1 MAYYGFMEQSP
12 ADRVIRS
19 LEGTPSKIME
29 RGTEIRELGEAMID
43 SATVLQ
49 SLADGTHGL
58 KGKAVDKLV
67 EGVGSAHGT
76 LKEAGELYKPTGPI
90 VWRYG
95 HALSQVQDS
104 LNGHVTRCESL
115 WQEYE
120 ALPGER
126 GGRGVG
132 GFLQPEEGSEEATA
146 QAAEDEAKQQA
157 YDDWRAEAA
166 LFDDDYD
173 TWETAFDTAAKD
185 VGTALSGKIKDS
197 FWDDLDGFVAGALEV
212 LKWVGLVLAVAAL
225 IIGGP
230 IIGLLSGIVGLV
242 VLGLTIYQK
251 VRGDCGWTELGLA
264 IFGAIP
270 FGSLSKVFSKP
281 GQAFFG
287 GVFSKKGWVDAAFEI
302 KGIARA
308 GSGGGM
314 QGLRAGWQQFVAQ
327 GDAGLTANSISRFF
341 TGKGA
346 IPIGAAHPVDIVA
359 GTWMT
364 TLGRL
369 NMALGYGTGE
379 GLYQRVVTGGGSS
392 S

>member
-1 MAYYGFMEQSP
+1 MTYYGFMERSP
-12 ADRVIRS
+12 GERIIRE
-19 LEGTPSKIME
+19 LEGNPTKIME

-95 HALSQVQDS
+95 YALSQVQDS
-104 LNGHVTRCESL
+104 LNGHVANCETL
-115 WQEYE
+115 WQDYE
-120 ALPGER
+120 ALPGDR
-126 GGRGVG
+126 AGRGVG
-132 GFLQPEEGSEEATA
+132 GFLQPEAGSEEAKTQEA
-146 QAAEDEAKQQA
+146 QDEAKQEA
-157 YDDWRAEAA
+157 YDAWKAEAE

-173 TWETAFDTAAKD
+173 TWETAFETAAKD
-185 VGTALSGKIKDS
+185 VGTALAGKIKDS

-225 IIGGP
+225 LIGGP
-230 IIGLLSGIVGLV
+230 IIGLISGIVGLV

-251 VRGDCGWTELGLA
+251 IRGDCGWMELGLA

-287 GVFSKKGWVDAAFEI
+287 GVFSKKGWMDAAFEF
-302 KGIARA
+302 KGIVRA
-308 GSGGGM
+308 GSGGGL
-314 QGLRAGWQQFVAQ
+314 QGIRGAWSQFVAQ
-327 GDAGLTANSISRFF
+327 GEAGRTVNTISRFF
-341 TGKGA
+341 SGKGA
-346 IPIGAAHPVDIVA
+346 IPLGSAHPVDIVA

-369 NMALGYGTGE
+369 NMALGFGTGE
-379 GLYQRVVTGGGSS
+379 GLYQRVVSGGGSS
-392 S
+392 